1 MLLVASSDVDTSSSV
16 DGFVVLLGIIPA
28 FFSYFAF
35 NVPFWLTLVYLVFG
49 SEFIIF
55 AWIDEVLT
63 FLITHWISNITPFIH
78 IISILLFLTFSRNED
93 ASEALKMFFYSMI
106 VFESLIGYF
115 YTKRTMDSSGDAC
128 RHLNPQWDFIPRGEK
143 LYPTI
148 LYLFGIKDRKKEGS
162 GRNPDEHR

>member
-35 NVPFWLTLVYLVFG
+35 NVPFWLTLVYLIFG

-55 AWIDEVLT
+55 AWIDEVLA
-63 FLITHWISNITPFIH
+63 FLITHWVSNMTPLIH
-78 IISILLFLTFSRNED
+78 IFSIFVFLLFITTAD
-93 ASEALKMFFYSMI
+93 AAAGLNMFFYIMI
-106 VFESLIGYF
+106 VFETLIGYF
-115 YTKRTMDSSGDAC
+115 YTKRTIESSGDAC
-128 RHLNPQWDFIPRGEK
+128 RHLNPQWDFIPRGDK

-148 LYLFGIKDRKKEGS
+148 LYLFGIKDRRKEGS
-162 GRNPDEHR
+162 GRNPDDYK